1 MRAPSTAAGLRI
13 TTTLDLDDQQAAE
26 AAVAQVL
33 NQPDDPQA
41 ALVALDKSGAIR
53 AYVGGRDYNALQVD
67 LARGQ
72 QGGGSGRQAG
82 STFKPF
88 VLAADAESGGTV
100 KQIFPAPARD
110 HAACAVR
117 SVDGVELRQRGV
129 RRRRSRR
136 GHRALHQHRVRPA
149 RPASRPG
156 QGCARSPTPPA
167 SRPTCPAEP
176 SITLGAGDVSPL
188 ELADAY
194 LTFARDGR
202 ARRAVRHRQGRDRR
216 RSRLVR
222 GHPRCRRR

>member
-1 MRAPSTAAGLRI
+1 MSRRGSSNLVREEAIERFGESAVYGGGLRI

-88 VLAADAESGGTV
+88 VLAANAEAGRHGEADL
-100 KQIFPAPARD
+100 PGARAD
-110 HAACAVR
+110 HAA
-117 SVDGVELRQRGV
+117 
-129 RRRRSRR
+129 
-136 GHRALHQHRVRPA
+136 
-149 RPASRPG
+149 
-156 QGCARSPTPPA
+156 
-167 SRPTCPAEP
+167 
-176 SITLGAGDVSPL
+176 
-188 ELADAY
+188 
-194 LTFARDGR
+194 
-202 ARRAVRHRQGRDRR
+202 
-216 RSRLVR
+216 
-222 GHPRCRRR
+222 